1 MLRIQDQVLWV
12 TGKIDFD
19 NAEQCYQQGLQLIQ
33 SHSLPLTVDLSQ
45 LTYSSTVALA
55 VLLRWLRQTPH
66 AQGLK
71 FQAVPEKMLKIMQS
85 CHLQQD
91 LQFV

>member
-45 LTYSSTVALA
+45 LTYSSFAALVATDSTRTRVKVSGSA
-55 VLLRWLRQTPH
+55 
-66 AQGLK
+66 
-71 FQAVPEKMLKIMQS
+71 
-85 CHLQQD
+85 
-91 LQFV
+91 